1 MVKASVRSLTSS
13 SSFISKAA
21 FLTASVSGSTV
32 EGRDGDSGKSKLTR
46 WRKHESFH
54 QMVLGPMSIHMQ
66 KKKNDLYPT
75 PYTKTN
81 SEGSTGLHIRTKT
94 TNS

>member
-66 KKKNDLYPT
+66 KKKMTFT
-75 PYTKTN
+75 PHHTQKLTPR
-81 SEGSTGLHIRTKT
+81 GALVCI
-94 TNS
+94 